1 MFELLEVV
9 RTTLQV
15 IWVYLCALFVVA
27 LGLMLLER
35 RSKPR
40 RTEGS

>member
-1 MFELLEVV
+1 MYELLEVV

-27 LGLMLLER
+27 LGLLILDR
-35 RSKPR
+35 RSKSR
-40 RTEGS
+40 KTQAG